1 MLWKIR
7 KRLMKFFAKYM
18 LGNNLRILCLKL
30 AGYNLGKD
38 VYIGEDLIIIDELED
53 KGRISIGDRVSF
65 AERVTLVISSYPNNS
80 RILPYIN
87 KIHGRIEIKNDAW
100 LGTGSIIFPNVTIG
114 EGAIVGAGAVVTKSV
129 PDFTVVLGSPARPVR
144 KLDIGK
150 EFYETDDS
158 LTLIS

>member
-1 MLWKIR
+1 
-7 KRLMKFFAKYM
+7 MKFFAKYM
-18 LGNNLRILCLKL
+18 LGNVIRVACLKL
-30 AGYNLGKD
+30 AGYKLGEE

-53 KGRISIGDRVSF
+53 KGRIKIGDRVAF
-65 AERVTLVISSYPNNS
+65 AERVTLVISSYPNKS

-87 KIHGRIEIKNDAW
+87 KIHGTIEIKNDAW

-144 KLDIGK
+144 KLEINNTSS
-150 EFYETDDS
+150 ETQDTLS
-158 LTLIS
+158 LIK